1 MVFCGE
7 KQDFLTT
14 ENKVTKTTCFESY
27 SSFNGQLKR
36 KYLKGMYKLNEKG
49 VDYGAGLP
57 RLEDQLSN
65 VRLGDHGKLLS
76 SLTP

>member
-7 KQDFLTT
+7 KQDFLPT
-14 ENKVTKTTCFESY
+14 ENKVKATCFESY

-36 KYLKGMYKLNEKG
+36 EYLKGMYKSSEKG
-49 VDYGAGLP
+49 VDYGPGLP
-57 RLEDQLSN
+57 RLEARLSN
-65 VRLGDHGKLLS
+65 ARLGDLGKLLS